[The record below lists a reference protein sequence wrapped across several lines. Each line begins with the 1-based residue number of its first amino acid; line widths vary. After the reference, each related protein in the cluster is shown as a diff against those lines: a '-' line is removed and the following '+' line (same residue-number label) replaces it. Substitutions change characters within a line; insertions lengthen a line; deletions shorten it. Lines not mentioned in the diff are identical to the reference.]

1 MTENF
6 VDDFARHKR
15 GEHQIGRLQEYLKQ
29 IVYGGNDGIV
39 TTFAVVAGFAGFGA
53 EGAATIGGIAVL
65 LFGLANLFAD
75 ATAMGLGEFLSSR
88 SEQDVYRAT
97 REKELHE
104 IKTNTEFEKAEV
116 VEILTARGMGREDA
130 QDIASTMS
138 RNPEFMAD
146 FMMQYEIG
154 MADPTD
160 DGPAARGL
168 MTFVSFIFFGSA
180 PLLPYF
186 FMDPVACNIHDFDP
200 SDFLRLDR
208 AWYAPL
214 ACDQRNS
221 CPLRRRDRSCRRYL
235 CCCRLFGRSRFCC
248 LKDEEKRSHAQAMYP
263 RQA

>member
-1 MTENF
+1 MTDNF

-186 FMDPVACNIHDFDP
+186 FMDPLPATFTISILATFSALIALGTLRWHVTNETLARCVGETVLVGGICAAVA
-200 SDFLRLDR
+200 
-208 AWYAPL
+208 
-214 ACDQRNS
+214 
-221 CPLRRRDRSCRRYL
+221 YL
-235 CCCRLFGRSRFCC
+235 VGAAF
-248 LKDEEKRSHAQAMYP
+248 AA
-263 RQA
+263 